1 MIRAGLSVLF
11 LLGVGSAV
19 KAQLRPSNV
28 TAARVENIAAVP
40 DRSGIRLDL
49 RNTGQR
55 AITAFF
61 VEFSQQGANGE
72 GIPCGGRGADMIDWS
87 DPMPGRNIYV
97 HMRRNWIPPGGKAS
111 IDGYPQCPIEAAS
124 LAQMNVQLSLIM
136 FDDGTGEGDRSRIES
151 TLLLRQQARNE
162 RLKWL
167 SRFTALRSTSDLRV
181 SAQSLYQDLVDA
193 TRSAEIDPHEASR
206 QRMAKPVRDELQ
218 QLALDITQLAAHNG
232 QLQNNEFVAWRITD
246 LEQRTARLVQGAG
259 STDVIPK

>member
-28 TAARVENIAAVP
+28 TAARVENIAAIP

-72 GIPCGGRGADMIDWS
+72 SIPCGGRGADMIDWS

-97 HMRRNWIPPGGKAS
+97 HMRRNRIPPSGQAS
-111 IDGYPQCPIEAAS
+111 IDGYPQCPNPAAS

-136 FDDGTGEGDRSRIES
+136 FDDGTGEEDRARIES

-162 RLKWL
+162 RLKWRVD
-167 SRFTALRSTSDLRV
+167 SIRERSPS
-181 SAQSLYQDLVDA
+181 
-193 TRSAEIDPHEASR
+193 
-206 QRMAKPVRDELQ
+206 PVPSS
-218 QLALDITQLAAHNG
+218 NM
-232 QLQNNEFVAWRITD
+232 
-246 LEQRTARLVQGAG
+246 
-259 STDVIPK
+259 